1 MGFRVEGCAS
11 LLWLRFISQ
20 QGFSGL
26 LGSEG
31 FKAEGCAASARFSG
45 IPSIVSRAMA
55 VDRAM
60 AIALEDSNLGV

>member
-1 MGFRVEGCAS
+1 MGFRV
-11 LLWLRFISQ
+11 RFISQ

-31 FKAEGCAASARFSG
+31 FKAEGCAASARISG

-55 VDRAM
+55 V
-60 AIALEDSNLGV
+60 ALEASNLGV